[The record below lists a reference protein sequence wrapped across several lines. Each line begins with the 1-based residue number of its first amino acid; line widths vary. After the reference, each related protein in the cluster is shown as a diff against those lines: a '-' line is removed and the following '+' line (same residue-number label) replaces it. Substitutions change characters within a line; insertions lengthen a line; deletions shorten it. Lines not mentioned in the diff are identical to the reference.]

1 MATFLSPAP
10 VRASLNPAFGA
21 RARALA
27 TAGLGF
33 LTVFGLGGC
42 VTTNTATTQPA
53 AQVATGTDP
62 EMLNLKE
69 GDVIKVT
76 FPGVPGMDT
85 QQTVR
90 QDGRITLPIIG
101 EYVVVGKTTDALSKD
116 LRVQYDS
123 QLISKE
129 VNVTLLSSA
138 CTVYVT
144 GAVLRPGKIVSDRKL
159 AAFEA
164 IMEAGGYDP
173 AKANLKEVLVLRE
186 ENGQN
191 RTYTVNLQEA
201 MSGNS
206 SAPFYLKPFD
216 KIIVP
221 VKFNWF

>member
-1 MATFLSPAP
+1 MPTFFSHPAARENLNVRFATMARTLGA
-10 VRASLNPAFGA
+10 AAFG
-21 RARALA
+21 LA
-27 TAGLGF
+27 T
-33 LTVFGLGGC
+33 VFALSGC
-42 VTTNTATTQPA
+42 VTDNTASTQPT
-53 AQVATGTDP
+53 AQVATGASP

-101 EYVVVGKTTDALSKD
+101 EYVVVGKTTDALSKE

-159 AAFEA
+159 SAFEA

-191 RTYTVNLQEA
+191 RSYTVNLQEA
-201 MSGNS
+201 MNGAP

>member
-1 MATFLSPAP
+1 MPTPCSLFTARENVNTRFAAM
-10 VRASLNPAFGA
+10 VRSLGA
-21 RARALA
+21 A
-27 TAGLGF
+27 
-33 LTVFGLGGC
+33 VFGLVTVFALSGC
-42 VTTNTATTQPA
+42 VTDNTANTQPTT
-53 AQVATGTDP
+53 QVATGASP

-101 EYVVVGKTTDALSKD
+101 EYVVVGKTTDALSKE

-159 AAFEA
+159 SAFEA

-191 RTYTVNLQEA
+191 RSYTVNLQEA
-201 MSGNS
+201 MNGTP

>member
-1 MATFLSPAP
+1 MATFCSF
-10 VRASLNPAFGA
+10 SLARESRSTALGP
-21 RARALA
+21 RARTIVLA
-27 TAGLGF
+27 VCGLV
-33 LTVFGLGGC
+33 TVFGLGGC
-42 VTTNTATTQPA
+42 ATTETANIQPA
-53 AQVATGTDP
+53 TPVATGAAP

-69 GDVIKVT
+69 GDVVKVT

-85 QQTVR
+85 QQAVR

-101 EYVVVGKTTDALSKD
+101 EYVVVGKTTDGLSKE
-116 LRVQYDS
+116 LREQYDS

-159 AAFEA
+159 SAFEA
-164 IMEAGGYDP
+164 IMETGGYAP
-173 AKANLKEVLVLRE
+173 NANLKEVLVLRE

-191 RTYTVNLQEA
+191 HTYTVNLQDA
-201 MSGNS
+201 MNGNQ